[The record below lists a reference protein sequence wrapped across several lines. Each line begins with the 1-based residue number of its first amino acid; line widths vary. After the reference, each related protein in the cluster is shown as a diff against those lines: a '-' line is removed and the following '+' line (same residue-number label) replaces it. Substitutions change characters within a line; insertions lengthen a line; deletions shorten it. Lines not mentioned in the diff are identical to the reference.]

1 MKRFLIMASLMLIC
15 ISGVSQN
22 INATWKGTLNNQSN
36 AIDIY
41 FTITGAEGN
50 LSANMTIPEQ
60 GVKGFPIDTVT
71 FDGFNLKLKVN
82 AIQMEYSGMM
92 VMGTFTGTLT
102 QYGMK
107 FPMALIK
114 GEIPLQNR
122 PQEPQKPYPYR
133 EEQVVFSNEEAGI
146 RLAGTLTLPSGKG
159 PFPAVVLISG
169 SGYQNR
175 DEELM
180 GHKPFL
186 VIADALT
193 RAGIAVL
200 RYDDRGVGESDGN
213 AFGNTTADL
222 SWDAQAALKYLK
234 GRPEISFA
242 GLAGHSEGGAIAFI
256 VAARDPSCDFV
267 ISLAGPGVRG
277 DQILLSQQWVILS
290 GSGVPEEQL
299 KQIAAANERLFNQ
312 IISSEANDEALRG
325 KLMELAGGQ
334 EAAVNQAIEPWMY
347 YFIKYDPTQ
356 DIAAVKVPLL
366 ALNGTKD
373 VQVICDLNLNA
384 IAAANP
390 DATIVRFEGLNHLF
404 QHCTTGLPAE
414 YGKIEETIAPEVL
427 EEMIKFVKGLESTA
441 SSK

>member
-133 EEQVVFSNEEAGI
+133 EEEVVFSNEEAGI

-334 EAAVNQAIEPWMY
+334 EAAVNQVIEPWMY

>member
-22 INATWKGTLNNQSN
+22 INATWKGTLNNQTN

-41 FTITGAEGN
+41 FTIRGAEGN
-50 LSANMTIPEQ
+50 LSATMTIPEQ

-71 FDGFNLKLKVN
+71 FDGFNLKLKIN

-133 EEQVVFSNEEAGI
+133 EEEVVFSNEEAGI

-390 DATIVRFEGLNHLF
+390 DATVVRFEGLNHLF
-404 QHCTTGLPAE
+404 QHCITGLPAE

-427 EEMIKFVKGLESTA
+427 EEIINFIFDLK
-441 SSK
+441 

>member
-50 LSANMTIPEQ
+50 LSATMTIPEQ

-133 EEQVVFSNEEAGI
+133 EEEVVFSNEEAGI

-390 DATIVRFEGLNHLF
+390 DATVVRFEGLNHLF

-414 YGKIEETIAPEVL
+414 YSKIEETIAPEVL

>member
-50 LSANMTIPEQ
+50 LSATMTIPEQ

-175 DEELM
+175 DEEVM

-200 RYDDRGVGESDGN
+200 RYDDRGVGESEGN
-213 AFGNTTADL
+213 PFGNTTADL

-334 EAAVNQAIEPWMY
+334 EAAVNQVIEPWMY

-414 YGKIEETIAPEVL
+414 YSKIEETIAPEVL
-427 EEMIKFVKGLESTA
+427 KEMIKFIKGLEPTA

>member
-41 FTITGAEGN
+41 FTIAGAEGN
-50 LSANMTIPEQ
+50 LSATMTIPEQ

-133 EEQVVFSNEEAGI
+133 EEEVVFSNEEAGI

-390 DATIVRFEGLNHLF
+390 DATVVRFEGLNHLF

-414 YGKIEETIAPEVL
+414 YSKIEETIAPEVL
-427 EEMIKFVKGLESTA
+427 KEMIKFIKGLEPTA